1 MCCAYCVWRYGDAMY
16 YVITMLCY
24 AMLCYSMFFYAILC
38 YFMLFY
44 AIVCYCMQL
53 YAIVC
58 YCMLL
63 YAIVWY
69 SMLLYA
75 ILYYYMLVSCYSMQ
89 FCAIICFLCYFM
101 LLYATLC
108 WVNFAWLCHVIVG
121 KVSKYWMQDWL
132 TDLFQISHEV
142 VEAAG
147 ASVIKLFSTSLTV
160 GQNKLDFRQFVFVV
174 RSLST
179 VLGQCYKTFYS
190 RNLQIFVIS

>member
-1 MCCAYCVWRYGDAMY
+1 
-16 YVITMLCY
+16 ML
-24 AMLCYSMFFYAILC
+24 
-38 YFMLFY
+38 
-44 AIVCYCMQL
+44 L

-63 YAIVWY
+63 YAIVCY
-69 SMLLYA
+69 CMLLYA
-75 ILYYYMLVSCYSMQ
+75 IVCYCMLFYAILCNCMLFYTIICYSH
-89 FCAIICFLCYFM
+89 AILCNSVQLYAF
-101 LLYATLC
+101 YATLC
-108 WVNFAWLCHVIVG
+108 WVNFAWLCHVIAG

-142 VEAAG
+142 VEAAS

-190 RNLQIFVIS
+190 LNVQFFVIS